1 MGRLI
6 IKALAD
12 LHGYL
17 PPAKVVGRC
26 DVLCI
31 CGDICPLD
39 YQHND
44 TKCVSWFCLDFV
56 PWTKSLDCDKVIFI
70 AGNHDI
76 WIYNLYKEKK
86 RTPSRILKCLLVG
99 NHKAENKIVYLQDNS
114 YNYKG
119 VRFYGTPWIPK
130 LKNWGFYLKD
140 EEIIEK
146 YNNIPKKVDV
156 LLTHSP
162 ITLNNTGVVLQDMKR
177 RFMDFGSEEL
187 SKAINSRD
195 IKYALCGHVHS
206 GEHSPA
212 TINGTTIVNVSI
224 KDEDYKPTYDIFEF
238 EI

>member
-70 AGNHDI
+70 AEIMISGFI
-76 WIYNLYKEKK
+76 IYIKK
-86 RTPSRILKCLLVG
+86 RK
-99 NHKAENKIVYLQDNS
+99 
-114 YNYKG
+114 
-119 VRFYGTPWIPK
+119 
-130 LKNWGFYLKD
+130 
-140 EEIIEK
+140 
-146 YNNIPKKVDV
+146 
-156 LLTHSP
+156 
-162 ITLNNTGVVLQDMKR
+162 
-177 RFMDFGSEEL
+177 EL
-187 SKAINSRD
+187 HPE
-195 IKYALCGHVHS
+195 Y
-206 GEHSPA
+206 
-212 TINGTTIVNVSI
+212 
-224 KDEDYKPTYDIFEF
+224 
-238 EI
+238 